1 MTSGQAPY
9 KSTIMAWAGE
19 SFEAAAVKTYEKR
32 CSDCGDELQVFRK

>member
-1 MTSGQAPY
+1 MTFGQAPD

-32 CSDCGDELQVFRK
+32 CSDCGDEFQIFQK